1 MSTVPSPTQ
10 AAHAKV
16 IRRFL
21 PFLTAC
27 FVLAYL
33 DRLNIGFAKLQLAGD
48 LHLSDTAYGL
58 GAGIFFLGYLL
69 LEVPGNLIL
78 TRIGARAWI
87 ARIMIVWGIVSAATA
102 FVRSSLE
109 LDIARFLLGAA
120 EAGFYPGILY
130 FLTLWF
136 PDSRRAHVVSFF
148 ISAIA
153 IAGII
158 GGPLAGVIL
167 QQLPH
172 AGNLRGWQWLFILE
186 GIPSVLAGIAALF
199 ILDDTVA
206 DAAWLTSN
214 EKVLITEAINR
225 EAAAKPSMP
234 IARVFSDLR
243 IWFLGIIYFCFCMG
257 LYGVSFWLPQ
267 LLKNAGAQDPLHIGL
282 LSAVPYAV
290 TIPAMI
296 WIARRADAGGKRV
309 GYVYLC
315 SLLGCVGL
323 TLSALHGGNLPIA
336 LGALTIATVGILAVY
351 PPLWAIITTYLG
363 TGGACCTGIAVINSM
378 GASAGF
384 FSPYIIGIV
393 RDATQSTTGGMLA
406 IATAMALGGAFMG
419 IWSLRRAG
427 KRQLLSSS

>member
-1 MSTVPSPTQ
+1 VITTVPTPTQ
-10 AAHAKV
+10 AVHAKV
-16 IRRFL
+16 IRRIL

-102 FVRSSLE
+102 FVRSPLE
-109 LDIARFLLGAA
+109 LDFARFLLGAA
-120 EAGFYPGILY
+120 EAGFFPGVVFY
-130 FLTLWF
+130 LTLWF

-167 QQLPH
+167 QQLAH

-199 ILDDTVA
+199 VLDDAVA
-206 DAAWLTSN
+206 DAAWLTSD
-214 EKVLITEAINR
+214 EKALITEAIDR
-225 EAAAKPSMP
+225 EAAAKPSVP
-234 IARVFSDLR
+234 TARVFADIR
-243 IWFLGIIYFCFCMG
+243 IWFLGCIYFCFCMG
-257 LYGVSFWLPQ
+257 LFGVSFWLPQ

-282 LSAVPYAV
+282 LCAVPYAV
-290 TIPAMI
+290 AIPAMI
-296 WIARRADAGGKRV
+296 WIARRSDDGGKRV

-323 TLSALHGGNLPIA
+323 TLSALYGGNLTIA
-336 LGALTIATVGILAVY
+336 LGALTVATVGILAVY
-351 PPLWAIITTYLG
+351 PLLWAISTAYLG
-363 TGGACCTGIAVINSM
+363 AGGASCTGIAIVNSL

-384 FSPYIIGIV
+384 FSPYLIGIV
-393 RDATQSTTGGMLA
+393 RDTTQSTMGGMLA
-406 IATAMALGGAFMG
+406 IAAAMALGGALTAA
-419 IWSLRRAG
+419 WSARSDR
-427 KRQLLSSS
+427 

>member
-1 MSTVPSPTQ
+1 MITAPTPTQ
-10 AAHAKV
+10 AVHAKV
-16 IRRFL
+16 IRRIL
-21 PFLTAC
+21 PFLTGC

-109 LDIARFLLGAA
+109 LDFARFLLGAA
-120 EAGFYPGILY
+120 EAGFFPGVLFY
-130 FLTLWF
+130 LTLWF

-167 QQLPH
+167 QQLAH

-186 GIPSVLAGIAALF
+186 GVPSVLAGIAALF

-206 DAAWLTSN
+206 DAAWLTSD
-214 EKVLITEAINR
+214 EKALITEAIDR
-225 EAAAKPSMP
+225 EAAAKPSVP
-234 IARVFSDLR
+234 TARIFADIR
-243 IWFLGIIYFCFCMG
+243 IWFLGCIYFCFCMG
-257 LYGVSFWLPQ
+257 LFGVSFWLPQ
-267 LLKNAGAQDPLHIGL
+267 LLKNAGAQDPLQIGL
-282 LSAVPYAV
+282 LCAVPYAV
-290 TIPAMI
+290 AIPAMI
-296 WIARRADAGGKRV
+296 WIARRSDAGGKRV

-323 TLSALHGGNLPIA
+323 TLSAFYGRDLTIA

-351 PPLWAIITTYLG
+351 PLLWAISTAYLRA
-363 TGGACCTGIAVINSM
+363 GGASCAGIAIINSL

-384 FSPYIIGIV
+384 FSPYLIGIV
-393 RDATQSTTGGMLA
+393 RDTTQSTMGGMLA
-406 IATAMALGGAFMG
+406 IAAAMALGGALTAA
-419 IWSLRRAG
+419 WSARSNR
-427 KRQLLSSS
+427 